1 MKGFITIALCLLSLG
16 ASASNVKPHEL
27 FGIKVS
33 TGEVIRN
40 LNLIESAK
48 VLKSLEDGEN
58 IEIRDHVIYP
68 EQVNRLILG
77 NLTKGRFIEK
87 RPNPQ
92 DYN

>member
-1 MKGFITIALCLLSLG
+1 MKGLITIALCLLSFG
-16 ASASNVKPHEL
+16 ASASSVKPQDL

-48 VLKSLEDGEN
+48 VLKSLHEGEN
-58 IEIRDHVIYP
+58 IEIRQKVIYP
-68 EQVNRLILG
+68 EQVTKLILG
-77 NLTKGRFIEK
+77 KLTKGQLTER